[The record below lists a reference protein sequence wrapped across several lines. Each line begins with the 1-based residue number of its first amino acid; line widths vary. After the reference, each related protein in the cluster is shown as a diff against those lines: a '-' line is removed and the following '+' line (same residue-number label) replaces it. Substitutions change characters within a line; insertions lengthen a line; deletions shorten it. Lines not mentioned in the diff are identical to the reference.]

1 MRILFIV
8 LRVGIAAAITAAII
22 GQLAT
27 STAFW
32 ADLGI
37 DDKTI
42 LYVNFFSFF
51 TIESNI
57 LTIAVGI
64 VGAVLLAR
72 KPVGDPLWFAIFRAS
87 TATYMITTGIVYNLL
102 LRGIELPQG
111 ATLGWSN
118 EILHVVGPLFML
130 LDWLFA
136 PGRRPLG
143 AKRIALVVL
152 FPLAWVVYTLVRG
165 PLTRDI
171 VYGNATWYPYP
182 FLNPDTSANGYLSVS
197 FYVILITAVISLT
210 AAGVLRVSRRHATG
224 RTVAAS

>member
-8 LRVGIAAAITAAII
+8 LRVAVAVAVIAAIA
-22 GQLAT
+22 GQLMT
-27 STAFW
+27 STTFW
-32 ADLGI
+32 DSQGI

-57 LTIAVGI
+57 LTIAVALI
-64 VGAVLLAR
+64 GAGLLFR
-72 KPVGDPLWFAIFRAS
+72 GSREDPLWFAMVRGA
-87 TATYMITTGIVYNLL
+87 TATYMITTGVVYNLL

-130 LDWLFA
+130 VDWLFA

-143 AKRIALVVL
+143 ASRIWLVVI
-152 FPLAWVVYTLVRG
+152 FPLVWAVYTLIRG
-165 PLTRDI
+165 PFTPDI
-171 VYGNATWYPYP
+171 LFGRNSWYPYP

-197 FYVILITAVISLT
+197 FFVILITAVISVT
-210 AAGVLRVSRRHATG
+210 AAGVLWVSRRVRRAGSHP
-224 RTVAAS
+224 VA